1 MRKREE
7 AKRKAKELVSRMD
20 IFEKASQLRY
30 DSPAIPRLNI
40 PSYNWWNEALHGV
53 ARAGTATVFPA
64 AIAMAAMF
72 DEEMM
77 RRIGD
82 VIATEGRAKHHAYAK
97 EGDAGIYKGL
107 TFWSP
112 NINLFRDPRWGRGH
126 ETYGEDPYLTG
137 TLGVAFIKGL
147 QGENEKF
154 LKSAACVKHLAA
166 HSGPEALR
174 HEINVKVSKKDLWE
188 SYLPA
193 FKRCVKEGEV
203 EGAMGG
209 YNRLN
214 DEPCCGSYYLMRD
227 VLRGQWG
234 FEGYFASD
242 CWALRDFHEHHM
254 VTATPSESAALA
266 LHTGCDINC
275 GSMYLQLIKALEEG
289 LVTEEEI
296 TTACERAFTTRYLLG
311 CFEETPWDHIPYT
324 VIDCREHQILNEEA
338 AKRSIVLLK
347 NNGMLP
353 LQKESLKTIGVIGPN
368 ADSRVALH
376 GNYHG
381 TSSHYITVLEGITK
395 EVSEQISVL
404 YSNGCELKSDR
415 TERLA
420 LPLDR
425 ISEAVIAAKHSDVVV
440 LCVGLDETIEGE
452 AHHISTGEAAG
463 GDKEDLLLPKVQ
475 RTLIE
480 EVLKV
485 GKPTIL
491 CLMAGSAIDLSE
503 YEKQCDAILMLWYPG
518 ARGGS
523 ALAQIL
529 FGKESPSGKL
539 PITFY
544 GPDNVLPDFTDYS
557 MKNRTYRFIEK
568 EPLYPFGYGLSY
580 GNVICKN
587 AILLSNGFKVN
598 DSLADVRSD
607 TLQIHLTL
615 QNESDVAT
623 REVIQV
629 YCKNHDSPYAVRNV
643 SLCAYKNI
651 MIEAWKQED
660 VLLTI
665 PRSAFFTVD
674 EEGNS
679 NMDGRRFSL
688 LIGTQAPDKRSRE
701 LTNRNVLEIQVN
713 HRMK

>member
-1 MRKREE
+1 MQKREE
-7 AKRKAKELVSRMD
+7 AKRKAKELVSQMD

-30 DSPAIPRLNI
+30 DSPAIPRLKV
-40 PSYNWWNEALHGV
+40 PAYNWWNEALHGV
-53 ARAGTATVFPA
+53 ARAGTATVFPV

-77 RRIGD
+77 RQVGD

-97 EGDAGIYKGL
+97 EGDTGIYKGL

-137 TLGVAFIKGL
+137 TLGASFIKGL
-147 QGENEKF
+147 QGEDENY

-166 HSGPEALR
+166 HSGPEVLR

-193 FKRCVKEGEV
+193 FEMCVKEGNV
-203 EGAMGG
+203 EGVMGG

-214 DEPCCGSYYLMRD
+214 DEPCCGSYFLMRD
-227 VLRGQWG
+227 VLRGKWG

-254 VTATPSESAALA
+254 VTATPAESAALA

-275 GSMYLQLIKALEEG
+275 GSMYLHLIKALTEG
-289 LVTEEEI
+289 LVTEDEI

-311 CFEETPWDHIPYT
+311 CFDETPWDQIPYS
-324 VIDCREHQILNEEA
+324 VVDCKEHQLFNEEV
-338 AKRSIVLLK
+338 AKRSMVLLK
-347 NNGMLP
+347 NNGTLP
-353 LQKESLKTIGVIGPN
+353 LQKSKLKTIGVIGPN

-381 TSSHYITVLEGITK
+381 TSANYITILEGITR
-395 EVSEQISVL
+395 EVSEEVAVL

-420 LPLDR
+420 LPMDR
-425 ISEAVIAAKHSDVVV
+425 ISEAVIVAKQSDVVV

-463 GDKEDLLLPKVQ
+463 GDKEDLLLPEVQ

-503 YEKQCDAILMLWYPG
+503 YENRCEAILMLWYPG

-544 GPDNVLPDFTDYS
+544 GPENVLPEFTDYS
-557 MKNRTYRFIEK
+557 MKNRTYRYIEEK
-568 EPLYPFGYGLSY
+568 PLYPFGYGLSY
-580 GNVICKN
+580 GNVICKE
-587 AILLSNGFKVN
+587 ATMLSNGVEANDHPVN
-598 DSLADVRSD
+598 VMEDQ
-607 TLQIHLTL
+607 LQIHLTL
-615 QNESDVAT
+615 QNESDIAT
-623 REVIQV
+623 RDVIQV
-629 YCKNHDSPYAVRNV
+629 YCKNHDSLHAVRNV
-643 SLCAYKNI
+643 SLCAFKSI
-651 MIEAWKQED
+651 TIGAWKKEEFN
-660 VLLTI
+660 LTI
-665 PRSAFFTVD
+665 PKSAFFTVD
-674 EEGNS
+674 EEGNKKV
-679 NMDGRRFSL
+679 DGSRFSFY
-688 LIGTQAPDKRSRE
+688 IGTQAPDERSRE
-701 LTNRNVLEIQVN
+701 LTDKRVLELQVN
-713 HRMK
+713 HVS